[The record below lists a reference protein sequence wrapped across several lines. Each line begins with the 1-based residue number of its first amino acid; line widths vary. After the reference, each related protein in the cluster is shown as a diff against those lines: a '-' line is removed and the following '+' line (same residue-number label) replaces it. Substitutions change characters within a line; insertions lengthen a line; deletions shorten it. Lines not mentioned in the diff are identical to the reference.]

1 MRQLN
6 LDSTKFEMFLRCL
19 SLMKDICNDVD
30 IRGGKIRQRSNDHSV
45 IFEMDLTPLISDMNI
60 PITKL
65 KEKLDLFKCF
75 VGNDVDVTDDDV
87 YSLADQISVIS
98 FKRPL
103 LTLIDNQFISD
114 DEFANLFTLE
124 ENDVILSYNI
134 PTMVSDRMRTVTQGF
149 NVNNVV
155 VVFEDGK
162 ASITAKTISKDQ
174 FAKFVGDIT
183 VEDERNCTSNL
194 IVTPFIIDHDGD
206 ISFSMYEVRSGQ
218 SINKF
223 STTIG
228 DISVN
233 VYGRSSLIET
243 EESGEEDDE

>member
-6 LDSTKFEMFLRCL
+6 LDSTKFETFLRCL

-30 IRGGKIRQRSNDHSV
+30 IREGKIRQRSNDHSV

-65 KEKLDLFKCF
+65 KEKLELFKCF
-75 VGNDVDVTDDDV
+75 VGNDVDITDDDK
-87 YSLADQISVIS
+87 YSLADQISLIS

-103 LTLIDNQFISD
+103 LTLIDNQFIAE
-114 DEFANLFTLE
+114 DEFSNLFTLNE
-124 ENDVILSYNI
+124 DDIILSYNI

-155 VVFEDGK
+155 VVFEGET

-174 FAKFVGDIT
+174 FAKFVGDIV
-183 VEDERNCTSNL
+183 VEDEKNCSSNL
-194 IVTPFIIDHDGD
+194 IVTPFVIDHDGD
-206 ISFSMYEVRSGQ
+206 MSFSMYEVREGH

-223 STTIG
+223 STAIG
-228 DISVN
+228 DVTIN

-243 EESGEEDDE
+243 ETEDGEDEE

>member
-6 LDSTKFEMFLRCL
+6 LDSTKFEAFLRCL

-75 VGNDVDVTDDDV
+75 VGNDVDITDDDK
-87 YSLADQISVIS
+87 YSLADRLSLIS

-103 LTLIDNQFISD
+103 LTLIDNQFISEE
-114 DEFANLFTLE
+114 EFSTLFTLDE
-124 ENDVILSYNI
+124 SDVILSYNI
-134 PTMVSDRMRTVTQGF
+134 PTMVSERMRTITQGF

-155 VVFEDGK
+155 VVFNGETAD
-162 ASITAKTISKDQ
+162 ITAKTISKDQ

-183 VEDERNCTSNL
+183 VEDEKNCMSNL

-206 ISFSMYEVRSGQ
+206 ISFSMYEVREGH

-223 STTIG
+223 STTVG
-228 DISVN
+228 DVSIN
-233 VYGRSSLIET
+233 VYGRSSLIEA
-243 EESGEEDDE
+243 ENENEEDED

>member
-6 LDSTKFEMFLRCL
+6 LDSTKFETFLRCL

-30 IRGGKIRQRSNDHSV
+30 IRDGKIRQRSNDHSV

-65 KEKLDLFKCF
+65 KEKLELFKCF
-75 VGNDVDVTDDDV
+75 VGNDVDITDDDK
-87 YSLADQISVIS
+87 YSLADQISLIS

-103 LTLIDNQFISD
+103 LTLIDNQFIAE
-114 DEFANLFTLE
+114 DEFSNLFTLNE
-124 ENDVILSYNI
+124 DDIILSYNI

-155 VVFEDGK
+155 VVFEGET

-174 FAKFVGDIT
+174 FAKFVGDIV
-183 VEDERNCTSNL
+183 VEDEKNCSSNL

-206 ISFSMYEVRSGQ
+206 MSFSMYEVREGH

-223 STTIG
+223 ATSIG
-228 DISVN
+228 DVSIN

-243 EESGEEDDE
+243 ENEDEEGED

>member
-6 LDSTKFEMFLRCL
+6 LDSTKFETFLRCL

-30 IRGGKIRQRSNDHSV
+30 IREGKIRQRSNDHSV

-65 KEKLDLFKCF
+65 KEKLELFKCF
-75 VGNDVDVTDDDV
+75 VGNDVDITDDDK
-87 YSLADQISVIS
+87 YSLADQISLIS

-103 LTLIDNQFISD
+103 LTLIDNQFITE
-114 DEFANLFTLE
+114 DEFASLFTLNE
-124 ENDVILSYNI
+124 GDVILSYNI

-155 VVFEDGK
+155 VVFEGET

-174 FAKFVGDIT
+174 FAKFVGDIV
-183 VEDERNCTSNL
+183 VEDEK
-194 IVTPFIIDHDGD
+194 IYV
-206 ISFSMYEVRSGQ
+206 
-218 SINKF
+218 
-223 STTIG
+223 
-228 DISVN
+228 
-233 VYGRSSLIET
+233 
-243 EESGEEDDE
+243 